1 MVPLTRN
8 EIARLLAAP
17 AGRPDNDICY
27 RLRWSAW
34 RRRHQRTAQ
43 PCHYQRQAAH
53 DP

>member
-1 MVPLTRN
+1 MVLLTRN

-17 AGRPDNDICY
+17 AGRPGNDIHY

-43 PCHYQRQAAH
+43 AR
-53 DP
+53 